1 MYARVISYQE
11 KLLPLLF
18 LEGSA
23 DIFCAR
29 RTRMLL
35 ERFPAAAA
43 AAAASD
49 LRTCMR
55 CGAKS
60 ALVLS
65 LGRFYEILS
74 PERGNSYAVSEV
86 HHQKYVPQIRIL
98 NLMLRETLE
107 KETFSHKW

>member
-1 MYARVISYQE
+1 MIYARVLSYYKRKCYHYSFSKE
-11 KLLPLLF
+11 VLTF
-18 LEGSA
+18 
-23 DIFCAR
+23 FCAR

-60 ALVLS
+60 TLVLS

-74 PERGNSYAVSEV
+74 PEIGNSYAVSQV

-98 NLMLRETLE
+98 N
-107 KETFSHKW
+107 